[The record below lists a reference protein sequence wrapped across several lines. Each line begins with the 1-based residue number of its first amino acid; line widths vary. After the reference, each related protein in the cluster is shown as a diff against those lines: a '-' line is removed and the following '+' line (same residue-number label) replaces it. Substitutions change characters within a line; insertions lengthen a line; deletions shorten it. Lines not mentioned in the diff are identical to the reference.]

1 MNSYVLLIALVVA
14 TGGFVFGVDSGMLLP
29 PQPNFFTYAVQAS

>member
-14 TGGFVFGVDSGMLLP
+14 TGGFVFGVDSGKYPNEPFL
-29 PQPNFFTYAVQAS
+29 QPERCR

>member
-14 TGGFVFGVDSGMLLP
+14 TGGFVFGVDSGKYLP
-29 PQPNFFTYAVQAS
+29 TVSFDKPEVCR